1 MSQHFIYIGTS
12 LSQNNGKDNKIGRS
26 QYLNDRLKNLDT
38 SYSIDGFS
46 IKFLIICESLI
57 ESQEIEE
64 YLHSYFWDY
73 STTKLDNITS
83 HGTEWFTKNFTHE
96 DIKKALLESNYNN
109 KIITDKDEIDKIT
122 EKSKREEIKNNYIKK
137 MNQKSFERKNKLAKL
152 KARDYQIRNYQQ
164 IIIKYMIEV
173 LLTSHKIYLE
183 LATGGGKSY
192 IVYNILNKFKPDT
205 IIIFSPRKNINEQN
219 TTKKYLSLINNEYDV
234 YNCSERND
242 FDEFKRQ
249 CEKENKKM
257 IIVACPQNS
266 HKKVYDLINNNN
278 LNDIFIWFDE
288 AHHTIENWINK
299 KDNSYTRFFL
309 ESNKINKHVFTSA
322 SPNKIHVEQ
331 NKDIFGE
338 LYTPIK
344 VKELIVE
351 GWLCPIIPRIP
362 ENNNSTINL
371 TSWIIEQFEST
382 NSNFGF
388 SFHHLNN
395 NAFILFYKHY
405 LKFKKN
411 TTTIKPY
418 LLIDFNNSNI
428 DDKNKKLL
436 DNIDLSYNFKDIK
449 SFENEEK
456 SIAYLCKMY
465 NMGYDFNKLD
475 YIIFSDPKCSIKDI
489 IQCIGRG
496 LRSDKLGEFGKNLL
510 KFLNLMIP
518 IHSFNDKTEYNNV
531 KDVLRY
537 LILDLELDIIDILIK
552 STNSNKN
559 NKKNNNCKNYTGEN
573 NKSILLDLIYEQNIV
588 ERPTTKIL
596 YRFCKKY
603 NINTEE
609 KYNHFKNL
617 NPSIPLK
624 DNIYQY
630 NGFCWKNV
638 LDPNGEQ
645 YYSNQ
650 KELDSAQ
657 KIIESNIDD
666 DDKLEE
672 LYTEIQI
679 HGWIPFIKYDPKF
692 PPMKIGELEHY
703 F

>member
-1 MSQHFIYIGTS
+1 MNNNYCVYVGSSKSQGDGNH
-12 LSQNNGKDNKIGRS
+12 NKIGRS
-26 QYLNDRLKNLDT
+26 EFLSDRIKSLDT
-38 SYSIDGFS
+38 SYSISGFI
-46 IKFLIICESLI
+46 IKLLIVCESLI
-57 ESQEIEE
+57 ESQNIEE
-64 YLHSYFWDY
+64 HLHYYYWNY
-73 STTKLDNITS
+73 STTKLDNTTS
-83 HGTEWFTKNFTHE
+83 ATEWFTKDFRYE
-96 DIKKALLESNYNN
+96 DIKKALEEGNYNN
-109 KIITDKDEIDKIT
+109 EIIKDIDEIDRIT
-122 EKSKREEIKNNYIKK
+122 EKSKREELKKKYIKK
-137 MNQKSFERKNKLAKL
+137 MNKKSFERKNKLKD
-152 KARDYQIRNYQQ
+152 KARDYQQ
-164 IIIKYMIEV
+164 IIINYIIIALEKFN
-173 LLTSHKIYLE
+173 KIYLE
-183 LATGGGKSY
+183 LATGGGKSF

-205 IIIFSPRKNINEQN
+205 IIIFSPRININEQN
-219 TTKKYLSLINNEYDV
+219 TSKKYLSLLNNEYLV

-242 FDEFKRQ
+242 FDKFKLE
-249 CEKENKKM
+249 CEEQNKRM
-257 IIVACPQNS
+257 IIVACSQNS
-266 HKKVYDLINNNN
+266 HKKVYDLINNYN
-278 LNDIFIWFDE
+278 LDDIFIWFDE
-288 AHHTIENWINK
+288 AHHTIEEWVNK
-299 KDNSYTRFFL
+299 RDNSISNFFL
-309 ESNKINKHVFTSA
+309 ESNKIKKRIFTSA
-322 SPNKIHVEQ
+322 SPNKTHVEQ

-344 VKELIVE
+344 VKKLIDM
-351 GWLCPIIPRIP
+351 GWLCPITPRIP
-362 ENNNSTINL
+362 ENNNNTINL
-371 TSWIIEQFEST
+371 TNWIIEQFEST

-395 NAFILFYKHY
+395 NAFTLFHKHY
-405 LKFKKN
+405 LKYKKD

-418 LLIDFNNSNI
+418 LLIDFNNLNI

-436 DNIDLSYNFKDIK
+436 DNIDLPYNFKDIK

-496 LRSDKLGEFGKNLL
+496 LRTDKLGEFGKNLL

-518 IHSFNDKTEYNNV
+518 IHYFNDKTEYNNV

-552 STNSNKN
+552 STNSNKY
-559 NKKNNNCKNYTGEN
+559 NKKNNNCKNYTGED

-638 LDPNGEQ
+638 LDPNGKK

-672 LYTEIQI
+672 LYTDIEID
-679 HGWIPFIKYDPKF
+679 GWIPLIKYDSKF

>member
-1 MSQHFIYIGTS
+1 MKNTTNYIYIREHES
-12 LSQNNGKDNKIGRS
+12 WVIYDVCKVGKTTNIINREDTYITNEFIPG
-26 QYLNDRLKNLDT
+26 YFTLIFEIFNYNLDEL
-38 SYSIDGFS
+38 DNE
-46 IKFLIICESLI
+46 IKKEF
-57 ESQEIEE
+57 EE
-64 YLHSYFWDY
+64 YNKYRDG
-73 STTKLDNITS
+73 
-83 HGTEWFTKNFTHE
+83 GTEFYDIKIKDELEDYLKKCKIKYKILTDE
-96 DIKKALLESNYNN
+96 DIIELKRR
-109 KIITDKDEIDKIT
+109 
-122 EKSKREEIKNNYIKK
+122 KREAKIK
-137 MNQKSFERKNKLAKL
+137 SE
-152 KARDYQIRNYQQ
+152 YQIRDYQQ
-164 IIIKYMIEV
+164 IIINYMIAV

-192 IVYNILNKFKPDT
+192 IIYNILNHFKPNT

-219 TTKKYLSLINNEYDV
+219 TSKKYLSLLNNEYLV

-242 FDEFKRQ
+242 FEKFKRQ
-249 CEKENKKM
+249 CEKENKKI

-266 HKKVYDLINNNN
+266 HEKVYNLINNKNN
-278 LNDIFIWFDE
+278 YLDNIFIWFDE
-288 AHHTIENWINK
+288 AHHTIEEWVNK
-299 KDNSYTRFFL
+299 KDNLYLEFFL
-309 ESNKINKHVFTSA
+309 KSNKRVFTSA

-344 VKELIVE
+344 VKELIDE
-351 GWLCPIIPRIP
+351 DWLCLIIPRIP
-362 ENNNSTINL
+362 ENNNNTINL
-371 TSWIIEQFEST
+371 TNWIIEQFEST

-395 NAFILFYKHY
+395 NAFTLFYKHY

-510 KFLNLMIP
+510 KILNLMIP

-559 NKKNNNCKNYTGEN
+559 NKKNNNCKNYTGED

-596 YRFCKKY
+596 YRFCNKY

-638 LDPNGEQ
+638 LDPNGKK

-672 LYTEIQI
+672 LYTDIQI
-679 HGWIPFIKYDPKF
+679 DGWIPLIKYDSKF

>member
-1 MSQHFIYIGTS
+1 MKNTRNYIYVRDHESYEKYNVCKVGKTINIVNRNDTYITGEFIPGKFILILQIINYDLDKLDIEIKERFKEYNKYRCGGGTEFYDIAI
-12 LSQNNGKDNKIGRS
+12 KDNLED
-26 QYLNDRLKNLDT
+26 YL
-38 SYSIDGFS
+38 
-46 IKFLIICESLI
+46 IKCQIKYIILT
-57 ESQEIEE
+57 
-64 YLHSYFWDY
+64 D
-73 STTKLDNITS
+73 
-83 HGTEWFTKNFTHE
+83 E
-96 DIKKALLESNYNN
+96 DINELKRKEREA
-109 KIITDKDEIDKIT
+109 KI
-122 EKSKREEIKNNYIKK
+122 KSE
-137 MNQKSFERKNKLAKL
+137 
-152 KARDYQIRNYQQ
+152 YQIRYYQQ
-164 IIIKYMIEV
+164 IIINYIIIALEKFN
-173 LLTSHKIYLE
+173 KIYLE
-183 LATGGGKSY
+183 LATGGGKSF

-205 IIIFSPRKNINEQN
+205 IIIFSPRININEQN
-219 TTKKYLSLINNEYDV
+219 TSKKYLSLLNNEYLV

-242 FDEFKRQ
+242 FDKFKLE
-249 CEKENKKM
+249 CEEQNKRM
-257 IIVACPQNS
+257 IIVACSQNS
-266 HKKVYDLINNNN
+266 HKKVYDLINNYN
-278 LNDIFIWFDE
+278 LDDIFIWFDE
-288 AHHTIENWINK
+288 AHHTIEEWVNK
-299 KDNSYTRFFL
+299 KNNPISKFFL
-309 ESNKINKHVFTSA
+309 ESNKINKRVFTSA

-344 VKELIVE
+344 VKELIDE
-351 GWLCPIIPRIP
+351 GWLCSIIPRIP
-362 ENNNSTINL
+362 ENNNNTINL
-371 TSWIIEQFEST
+371 TNWIIEQFEST

-395 NAFILFYKHY
+395 NAFTLFHKHY
-405 LKFKKN
+405 LKYKKD

-436 DNIDLSYNFKDIK
+436 DNIDLPYNFKDIK

-496 LRSDKLGEFGKNLL
+496 LRTDKLGEFGKNLL

-552 STNSNKN
+552 STNSNKY
-559 NKKNNNCKNYTGEN
+559 NKKNNNCKNYTGED

-638 LDPNGEQ
+638 LDPNGKK

-672 LYTEIQI
+672 LYTDIEID
-679 HGWIPFIKYDPKF
+679 GWIPLIKYDSKF

>member
-1 MSQHFIYIGTS
+1 MLKYFVYCGTS
-12 LSQNNGKDNKIGRS
+12 LSQNNGKHNKIGRS
-26 QYLNDRLKNLDT
+26 QYLNDRLQNLDT
-38 SYSIDGFS
+38 SYSIYGFS
-46 IKFLIICESLI
+46 INLLIICESLI
-57 ESQEIEE
+57 ESEEIEE
-64 YLHSYFWDY
+64 YLLIYFWDY
-73 STTKLDNITS
+73 STTNLDNITS
-83 HGTEWFTKNFTHE
+83 HGKEWFNKEFTYKN
-96 DIKKALLESNYNN
+96 IKEALLEGNYNN
-109 KIITDKDEIDKIT
+109 KIITNRDEIDEIT
-122 EKSKREEIKNNYIKK
+122 EKSKREEIRKNYIKR
-137 MNQKSFERKNKLAKL
+137 MNQKSFERKNKLIKF
-152 KARDYQIRNYQQ
+152 KERDYQKN
-164 IIIKYMIEV
+164 IIDYMIIALEKFN
-173 LLTSHKIYLE
+173 KIYLE

-192 IVYNILNKFKPDT
+192 IVFNILNKFKPD
-205 IIIFSPRKNINEQN
+205 IVIIFSPRKNINKQN
-219 TTKKYLSLINNEYDV
+219 TSNKYMLIVNNDYLV
-234 YNCSERND
+234 YNNSEKND
-242 FDEFKRQ
+242 FNKFKKE
-249 CEKENKKM
+249 CEKKNKKI

-266 HKKVYDLINNNN
+266 HQKVYNLIINNN
-278 LNDIFIWFDE
+278 LNNIFIWFDE

-299 KDNSYTRFFL
+299 TNNLYSRFFL
-309 ESNKINKHVFTSA
+309 ESNKINKRVFTSA

-344 VKELIVE
+344 VKELIDKS
-351 GWLCPIIPRIP
+351 WLCPIIPRIP

-371 TSWIIEQFEST
+371 TNWVIEQFEIT

-405 LKFKKN
+405 LKFKN
-411 TTTIKPY
+411 NNTTIKPY

-428 DDKNKKLL
+428 DNKNKELL
-436 DNIDLSYNFKDIK
+436 NNINLSYNFKDIK

-489 IQCIGRG
+489 IQCVGRG
-496 LRSDKLGEFGKNLL
+496 LRTDKLGEFGKNLL
-510 KFLNLMIP
+510 KVLNLMIP
-518 IHSFNDKTEYNNV
+518 IHFFNDKTEYNNV

-552 STNSNKN
+552 STSSNKN
-559 NKKNNNCKNYTGEN
+559 NKKNNNCKNYTGED
-573 NKSILLDLIYEQNIV
+573 NKSILLDLIYEENIV

-638 LDPNGEQ
+638 LDPNGKK
-645 YYSNQ
+645 YYSSLEEINNAI
-650 KELDSAQ
+650 E
-657 KIIESNIDD
+657 KIQSKIDND
-666 DDKLEE
+666 NKLEE
-672 LYTEIQI
+672 FYTNIEID
-679 HGWIPFIKYDPKF
+679 GWIYLNEYHDSKF
-692 PPMKIGELEHY
+692 PRMKIGELEHY

>member
-1 MSQHFIYIGTS
+1 MLKHFVYCGTS
-12 LSQNNGKDNKIGRS
+12 FHCNNGKHNKIGRS
-26 QYLNDRLKNLDT
+26 QYLNDRLQNLDT
-38 SYSIDGFS
+38 SYSIYGFFY
-46 IKFLIICESLI
+46 KFLIICDSI
-57 ESQEIEE
+57 ENSEEIEE
-64 YLHSYFWDY
+64 YLHHYFCEY
-73 STTKLDNITS
+73 STIYLDISS
-83 HGTEWFTKNFTHE
+83 HSKEWFNKEFTYKN
-96 DIKKALLESNYNN
+96 IKEALLEGNYNN
-109 KIITDKDEIDKIT
+109 KIITNRDEIDEIT
-122 EKSKREEIKNNYIKK
+122 EKSKREEIRKNYIKR
-137 MNQKSFERKNKLAKL
+137 MNQKSFERKNKLIKF
-152 KARDYQIRNYQQ
+152 KERDYQKN
-164 IIIKYMIEV
+164 IIDYMIISLEKFN
-173 LLTSHKIYLE
+173 KIYLE

-192 IVYNILNKFKPDT
+192 IVFNILNKFKPDI
-205 IIIFSPRKNINEQN
+205 IIIFSPRKNINKQN
-219 TTKKYLSLINNEYDV
+219 TSNKYMLIVNNDYLV
-234 YNCSERND
+234 YNYSEKND
-242 FDEFKRQ
+242 FNKFKKR
-249 CEKENKKM
+249 CEKKNKKI

-266 HKKVYDLINNNN
+266 HQKVYNLIINNN
-278 LNDIFIWFDE
+278 LNNIFIWFDE

-299 KDNSYTRFFL
+299 KNNLYSRFFL
-309 ESNKINKHVFTSA
+309 ESNKINKRVFTSA

-344 VKELIVE
+344 VKELIDE

-418 LLIDFNNSNI
+418 LLINFNNSNI

-449 SFENEEK
+449 SVENEEK

-465 NMGYDFNKLD
+465 NMGYDYNKLD
-475 YIIFSDPKCSIKDI
+475 YIIFSDPKCSVKDI
-489 IQCIGRG
+489 IQCVGRG

-531 KDVLRY
+531 KEVLRY

-552 STNSNKN
+552 STNNNKN
-559 NKKNNNCKNYTGEN
+559 NKKNNNCKNYTGED

-638 LDPNGEQ
+638 LDPNGKK

-657 KIIESNIDD
+657 KIIESNIDN

-672 LYTEIQI
+672 LYTDIEIN
-679 HGWIPFIKYDPKF
+679 GWIPLIKYDSKF